1 MHRRHCLI
9 HLCNMSRMRKQRS
22 NKPSVWVAL
31 PSELPQGL
39 DGDRSLVP
47 EAETT
52 SQCWNQN
59 VVMNGPFKGDPCV
72 TVSHGRSPSG
82 EQAPPAPCHDTCER
96 ELVNLPSSMLPSWQ
110 ARLYDVYACVCLT
123 GLGLRRRPGLLF
135 CGGPPPLRC
144 VVSQLPS

>member
-9 HLCNMSRMRKQRS
+9 HLYNMSRMRKQRS

-96 ELVNLPSSMLPSWQ
+96 ELVNLPSSMLTSWQ
-110 ARLYDVYACVCLT
+110 ARLYDVYACVCST

-135 CGGPPPLRC
+135 YGGPPPLR
-144 VVSQLPS
+144 VL